1 MEQSL
6 TLILLYVL
14 LPVSC
19 LIIGGLIST
28 SRLHEHTL
36 GIGIQHCAAG
46 VVFAAVAIELL
57 PRVMNAM
64 EPMSMIIGFVAG
76 LVLMF
81 GVKQL
86 AEYLQRNAQSET
98 EYGLPKTLLSSVSLD
113 LFIDGLLISIAFLAG
128 ARGGILIALA
138 IAAEELFYG
147 MAISKNLEDKRV
159 IYPNRILYN
168 IVMSLLILL
177 GAIAGFYGMQLLPE
191 SSTTFVLS
199 FGMSALL
206 YLVTEE
212 LLTEVH
218 TKLETPW
225 VTAMFFIGFL
235 FILIV
240 ETTLW

>member
-1 MEQSL
+1 MELSL
-6 TLILLYVL
+6 TLILLYTL

-19 LIIGGLIST
+19 LIVGGLIST

-57 PRVMNAM
+57 PKVMSAN
-64 EPMSMIIGFVAG
+64 EPWSMVIGFLAG
-76 LVLMF
+76 LALMF
-81 GVKQL
+81 GLKQVT
-86 AEYLQRNAQSET
+86 EYLQREPQT
-98 EYGLPKTLLSSVSLD
+98 LQRPGLPKTLLTGIGID
-113 LFIDGLLISIAFLAG
+113 LFIDGLLISVAFMAG
-128 ARGGILIALA
+128 AKGGILITLA
-138 IAAEELFYG
+138 IAVEELFYG
-147 MAISKNLEDKRV
+147 MSTSRSLDSRQVMYANRV
-159 IYPNRILYN
+159 LYN
-168 IVMSLLILL
+168 LALAVLILL
-177 GAIAGFYGMQLLPE
+177 GALFGYYVMRLLPA
-191 SSTTFVLS
+191 SAITMVLS

-235 FILIV
+235 FILII